1 MFLQKIKDT
10 LSKNVHILHKS
21 LFQSKKKV
29 RLNRF
34 FSDYDLRRLRRQ
46 FTPPQSGLPKS
57 QHKPTAVAEF
67 IHGSVSANTL
77 PELPMEDHCAMNWVP
92 AFLLQ
97 HLAKAAVNEQ
107 HQCSTEP

>member
-1 MFLQKIKDT
+1 MT
-10 LSKNVHILHKS
+10 LSKIIVIIAYIIISMQEKS
-21 LFQSKKKV
+21 AVES
-29 RLNRF
+29 F

-46 FTPPQSGLPKS
+46 FTPPQSGPPKS

-77 PELPMEDHCAMNWVP
+77 PALPMEDHCAMNWAP